1 MFLKLHVFC
10 ILPPDFQ
17 NYLRSQAGNTA
28 TVNVIICTVDYLLRL
43 QESLMDFYWNYSGRD
58 SIDEAGKAAFFR
70 AIKVAAQL
78 FASIT
83 EFIQVHI

>member
-1 MFLKLHVFC
+1 M
-10 ILPPDFQ
+10 
-17 NYLRSQAGNTA
+17 
-28 TVNVIICTVDYLLRL
+28 NVIICTVDYLLRL

-58 SIDEAGKAAFFR
+58 SIDDAGKAAFFR

-83 EFIQVHI
+83 EFIQVKPGKIYDLHYLHAMFWLV